1 MDFSTKNTDSNE
13 KTAAETVNSVRSR
26 LIDAAEALFGEKG
39 FNGTGVRDITTRANC
54 NVAAVNYH
62 FRSKDNL
69 YFEIFSNRLDI
80 LRDIRISG
88 IDKAMRDENVTL
100 EKLLYAFAN
109 AFIEPLLAESGGR
122 HFIKVM
128 LREMLDPRLPRE
140 MFLEKTVMPVM
151 AAFQNALMKIC
162 PDLNIEQA
170 QMVTGSVVGQLL
182 HIIRVKDLFEKMD
195 EKFPVFD
202 ISAAI
207 EHVVAF
213 SAAGIRG
220 IIKTR

>member
-13 KTAAETVNSVRSR
+13 KITTETANNVRR
-26 LIDAAEALFGEKG
+26 RIIDTAEALFGEKG
-39 FNGTGVRDITTRANC
+39 FNGTSIRDITTHANC

-62 FRSKDNL
+62 FRGKDNL
-69 YFEIFSNRLDI
+69 YFEIFSNRLDV

-88 IDKAMRDENVTL
+88 INKAMRDENVTL

-122 HFIKVM
+122 RFIKVM
-128 LREMLDPRLPRE
+128 LREMLDPRLPKE
-140 MFLEKTVMPVM
+140 MFLEKTIMPVM
-151 AAFQNALMKIC
+151 AAFQNALVKIC
-162 PDLNIEQA
+162 PKLDIKQA

-195 EKFPVFD
+195 EKFPSFD
-202 ISAAI
+202 LTAAI
-207 EHVVAF
+207 EHVVVF

-220 IIKTR
+220 IIETK